1 MSRIFWLQALT
12 QAIQAVEG
20 GSFRA
25 FGESGIVEDGV
36 DEIGDL
42 AFEGENRLADVEEFG
57 GVLAKNVNAEQ
68 FESFAVKEELEAAF
82 GMACDLAT
90 GDFAVVGN
98 ANLVG
103 HISFGELLFGFPDEG
118 NLRNGVNPVRVGSR
132 IGVQVET
139 EGAGGGDA
147 ALLHGD

>member
-20 GSFRA
+20 GSLIA
-25 FGESGIVEDGV
+25 FGEGGVVENGV

-42 AFEGENRLADVEEFG
+42 AFERENRLADVEELG
-57 GVLAKNVNAEQ
+57 GVFAKDVHAEQ
-68 FESFAVKEELEAAF
+68 VESFAVKEELEAAF

-98 ANLVG
+98 ANLVR
-103 HISFGELLFGFPDEG
+103 HSSFG
-118 NLRNGVNPVRVGSR
+118 
-132 IGVQVET
+132 
-139 EGAGGGDA
+139 
-147 ALLHGD
+147 

>member
-20 GSFRA
+20 GSLIA
-25 FGESGIVEDGV
+25 FGERGIVEDGV

-42 AFEGENRLADVEEFG
+42 AFERENRLADVEEFG
-57 GVLAKNVNAEQ
+57 GVLAKNVNTQ
-68 FESFAVKEELEAAF
+68 QVESFAVKEELEAAF
-82 GMACDLAT
+82 GVASDLAS

-103 HISFGELLFGFPDEG
+103 HICFGELLFGFPDEED
-118 NLRNGVNPVRVGSR
+118 LRNGVNAVGIRSR
-132 IGVQVET
+132 IGVQVQT
-139 EGAGGGDA
+139 EGATDGIS
-147 ALLHGD
+147 

>member
-1 MSRIFWLQALT
+1 MSRIFLAQALT
-12 QAIQAVEG
+12 QAIQGVEG
-20 GSFRA
+20 GGLIA
-25 FGESGIVEDGV
+25 FGERGIIKNGI

-42 AFEGENRLADVEEFG
+42 AFEREDRLADVEELGSVF
-57 GVLAKNVNAEQ
+57 AKDVHAEQ
-68 FESFAVKEELEAAF
+68 VESFAVKKELEAAF

-118 NLRNGVNPVRVGSR
+118 DLRNGVNAVGIGSR
-132 IGVQVET
+132 IGVQ
-139 EGAGGGDA
+139 
-147 ALLHGD
+147 